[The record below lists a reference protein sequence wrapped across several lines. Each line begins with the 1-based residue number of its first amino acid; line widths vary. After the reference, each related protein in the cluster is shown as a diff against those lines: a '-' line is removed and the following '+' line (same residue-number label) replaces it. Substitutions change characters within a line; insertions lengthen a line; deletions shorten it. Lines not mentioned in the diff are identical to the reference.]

1 MRDSILAS
9 LMAVAVL
16 ATAACSSGGNA
27 PSADPTPDPSRSA
40 RVVSQAEAS
49 SVRWTGSLQP
59 VQQQS
64 GNLGPR
70 ASNRVYGAVTLT
82 TAKTSTSRVRAQ
94 ITISTQ
100 LSQSQR
106 LRWALV
112 SGRCGS
118 SDLPVTGVEQFPEIL
133 ISSNGRGELDAEVP
147 VAIPTSGTYHVNIF
161 WTTGADISDVM
172 TCANL
177 RMQTR

>member
-9 LMAVAVL
+9 LIAVAAL

-27 PSADPTPDPSRSA
+27 PSADPTPDPSRSE
-40 RVVSQAEAS
+40 RVVAQAEAA

-64 GNLGPR
+64 GDITPR
-70 ASNRVYGAVTLT
+70 ASNRVFGSVTLT
-82 TAKTSTSRVRAQ
+82 VAKTSAARTRAQ

-112 SGRCGS
+112 AGRCGS
-118 SDLPVTGVEQFPEIL
+118 SDLPVTGVEQFPEIP
-133 ISSNGRGELDAEVP
+133 ISSNGRGELDGEIP
-147 VAIPTSGTYHVNIF
+147 VAIPTSGMYHVNVF

-177 RMQTR
+177 RMQRR